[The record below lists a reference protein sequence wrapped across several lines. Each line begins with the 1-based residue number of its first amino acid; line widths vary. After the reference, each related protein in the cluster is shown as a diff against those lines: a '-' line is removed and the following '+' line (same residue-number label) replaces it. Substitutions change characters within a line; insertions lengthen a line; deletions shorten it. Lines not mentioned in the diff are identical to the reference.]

1 MQIAEVVFDI
11 PLDRSF
17 HYLIPAE
24 LASTLQVGMRVLVP
38 FGPRVKTGFVVQL
51 LDKSPIREL
60 KPLRRLIDPVPVIA
74 EERWV
79 LAKWIADYYYCSFG
93 EALAL
98 MVPSQLRLPSHRDAA
113 SSAARQGTLVE
124 GHGVGGV
131 SHEGRAGSL
140 TLTAHQRRAFVRIK
154 TAIDAK
160 KFQTILLHGVT
171 GSGKT
176 ELYLQA
182 IDRILQQG
190 RSAICLIP
198 EIALTA
204 QTIDRFRERFGAEVA
219 VWHSRLGQR
228 QRAQTWE
235 TLLRGECQIVV
246 GARSAVYV
254 PIQRLGL
261 IILDEEHEQAYK
273 QEGAPHTHAREVA
286 LARARLTG
294 AVVLLGSATP
304 AIESYYAAMH
314 GQSQLVTLPTR
325 VKGRTL
331 PKVDIIDMREEFSH
345 GRRTSSPLSG
355 RLHRAL
361 ERTIERGEQAML
373 MLNRRGFARVA
384 QCQTCGVV
392 SRCTH
397 CSVPLIYHAS
407 QRQLVCHYCNFQ
419 LVPPEL
425 CESCKKGYVRF
436 RGSGTER
443 VESELHR
450 LFPVASIGRMDRD
463 TTKQRENHRQIYE
476 AVKRRQIGLL
486 VGTQMIAKGFDFPQ
500 VTVVGVIS
508 ADTAL
513 NLPDFRSGERT
524 FDLLTQVAGRAG
536 RGEQPGQVF
545 LQTYCPTHYAIQAA
559 QAHDYQRFYD
569 AEIEMRRRVQLPPFV
584 HLIELTLM
592 GASRQKVF
600 EAADALAVEL
610 RRLVKGLRM
619 TLLGPAPHRIPRL
632 RRAYRACLLLK
643 GRAVEPMMRVL
654 RGALQPGRRFR
665 GMPVSVNIDPL

>member
-1 MQIAEVVFDI
+1 MDLEPLRRNLDQRVQKPLEAVPPLLRAGVLI
-11 PLDRSF
+11 PLVPTTRGLDVLLTRRTDTVLTHKGQISF
-17 HYLIPAE
+17 PGGQIEESDQAMVQTALRETYEEIGLEPSRVEVIGE
-24 LASTLQVGMRVLVP
+24 LDDVLTAVS
-38 FGPRVKTGFVVQL
+38 GFVVT
-51 LDKSPIREL
+51 P
-60 KPLRRLIDPVPVIA
+60 
-74 EERWV
+74 
-79 LAKWIADYYYCSFG
+79 
-93 EALAL
+93 
-98 MVPSQLRLPSHRDAA
+98 
-113 SSAARQGTLVE
+113 
-124 GHGVGGV
+124 
-131 SHEGRAGSL
+131 
-140 TLTAHQRRAFVRIK
+140 FV
-154 TAIDAK
+154 
-160 KFQTILLHGVT
+160 
-171 GSGKT
+171 
-176 ELYLQA
+176 
-182 IDRILQQG
+182 
-190 RSAICLIP
+190 
-198 EIALTA
+198 
-204 QTIDRFRERFGAEVA
+204 
-219 VWHSRLGQR
+219 
-228 QRAQTWE
+228 
-235 TLLRGECQIVV
+235 
-246 GARSAVYV
+246 
-254 PIQRLGL
+254 
-261 IILDEEHEQAYK
+261 
-273 QEGAPHTHAREVA
+273 
-286 LARARLTG
+286 
-294 AVVLLGSATP
+294 
-304 AIESYYAAMH
+304 
-314 GQSQLVTLPTR
+314 
-325 VKGRTL
+325 
-331 PKVDIIDMREEFSH
+331 
-345 GRRTSSPLSG
+345 
-355 RLHRAL
+355 
-361 ERTIERGEQAML
+361 
-373 MLNRRGFARVA
+373 
-384 QCQTCGVV
+384 GVV

-463 TTKQRENHRQIYE
+463 TTKQRESHRQIYE

-513 NLPDFRSGERT
+513 NLPDFRSGEQT

-536 RGEQPGQVF
+536 RGDQPGQVF

-592 GASRQKVF
+592 GASKPKVF

-610 RRLVKGLRM
+610 RRLMAGGRL

-665 GMPVSVNIDPL
+665 GMPVSVNVDPL